1 MHSKI
6 YVYMMIYLIG
16 PMGSGKTTVGK
27 ILSSRL
33 KYQFFDTDEEIKKKI
48 GMSISSIFDEQ
59 GESGFRIIES
69 QMLKE
74 LSIKPKSIISTGGG
88 IVLMKE
94 NRVIMKNG
102 TCIYLNIDFEEQVK
116 RLADSDDRP
125 LFSKNSDQS
134 IKKTNAAREPFFL
147 DLADIV
153 VDTSNLNENEV
164 AQQILGSLKSKNEN

>member
-6 YVYMMIYLIG
+6 YVCMMIYLIG
-16 PMGSGKTTVGK
+16 PMGSGKTTIGK

-48 GMSISSIFDEQ
+48 GMSISSIFNKQ

-69 QMLKE
+69 QTLEE
-74 LSIKPKSIISTGGG
+74 LSIKQKSIISTGGG

-102 TCIYLNIDFEEQVK
+102 TCIYLKIDFEEQLK
-116 RLADSDDRP
+116 RLANSDDRP
-125 LFSKNSDQS
+125 LVSKNSDGS
-134 IKKTNAAREPFFL
+134 IEKTNAAREPFFL

-153 VDTSNLNENEV
+153 IDTSNLNENEV
-164 AQQILGSLKSKNEN
+164 TQQILSSLKSKNEN

>member
-6 YVYMMIYLIG
+6 YVCMMIYLIG
-16 PMGSGKTTVGK
+16 PMGSGKTTIGK

-48 GMSISSIFDEQ
+48 GMSISSIFDKQ

-69 QMLKE
+69 QTLEE
-74 LSIKPKSIISTGGG
+74 LSTKQKSIISTGGG

-102 TCIYLNIDFEEQVK
+102 TCIYLKIDFEEQLK
-116 RLADSDDRP
+116 RLANSDDRP
-125 LFSKNSDQS
+125 LVSKNSDGS
-134 IKKTNAAREPFFL
+134 IEKTNAAREPFFL

-153 VDTSNLNENEV
+153 IDTSNLNENEV
-164 AQQILGSLKSKNEN
+164 TQKILSSLKSKNEN

>member
-1 MHSKI
+1 
-6 YVYMMIYLIG
+6 MMIYLIG
-16 PMGSGKTTVGK
+16 PMGSGKTTIGK

-48 GMSISSIFDEQ
+48 GMSISSIFNKQ

-69 QMLKE
+69 QTLEE
-74 LSIKPKSIISTGGG
+74 LSIKQKSIISTGGG

-102 TCIYLNIDFEEQVK
+102 TCIYLKIDFDEQLK
-116 RLADSDDRP
+116 RLANSDDRP
-125 LFSKNSDQS
+125 LISKNSGGS
-134 IKKTNAAREPFFL
+134 IEKTNEAREPFFL

-153 VDTSNLNENEV
+153 IDTSNLNENEV
-164 AQQILGSLKSKNEN
+164 TQQILSSLKSKNEN

>member
-6 YVYMMIYLIG
+6 YVCMMIYLIG
-16 PMGSGKTTVGK
+16 PMGSGKTTIGK

-48 GMSISSIFDEQ
+48 GMSISSIFDKQ

-69 QMLKE
+69 QILEE
-74 LSIKPKSIISTGGG
+74 LSIKSKSIISTGGG

-102 TCIYLNIDFEEQVK
+102 TCIYLKIDFDEQLK
-116 RLADSDDRP
+116 RLANSDDRP
-125 LFSKNSDQS
+125 LVSKNSGGS
-134 IKKTNAAREPFFL
+134 IEKTNEAREPFFL

-153 VDTSNLNENEV
+153 IDTSNLKENEV
-164 AQQILGSLKSKNEN
+164 TQQILSSLKSKNEN

>member
-6 YVYMMIYLIG
+6 YVCMMIYLIG
-16 PMGSGKTTVGK
+16 PMGSGKTTIGK
-27 ILSSRL
+27 ILSSQL

-48 GMSISSIFDEQ
+48 GMSISSIFDKQ

-69 QMLKE
+69 QMLEE
-74 LSIKPKSIISTGGG
+74 LSIKSKSIISTGGG

-102 TCIYLNIDFEEQVK
+102 TCIYLKIDFEEQLK
-116 RLADSDDRP
+116 RLANSDDRP
-125 LFSKNSDQS
+125 LVSKNLDGS
-134 IKKTNAAREPFFL
+134 IEKTNEAREPFFL

-153 VDTSNLNENEV
+153 IDTSNLKENEV
-164 AQQILGSLKSKNEN
+164 AQQILSSLKSKNEN

>member
-1 MHSKI
+1 
-6 YVYMMIYLIG
+6 
-16 PMGSGKTTVGK
+16 MGSGKTTIGK

-48 GMSISSIFDEQ
+48 GMSISSIFDKQ

-69 QMLKE
+69 QTLEE

-88 IVLMKE
+88 TVLMKE

-102 TCIYLNIDFEEQVK
+102 TCIYLKIDFEEQLK
-116 RLADSDDRP
+116 RLANSDDRP
-125 LFSKNSDQS
+125 LVSKNSDGS
-134 IKKTNAAREPFFL
+134 IEKTNAAREPFFL

-153 VDTSNLNENEV
+153 IDTSNLNENEV
-164 AQQILGSLKSKNEN
+164 TQQILSSLKSKNEN

>member
-1 MHSKI
+1 
-6 YVYMMIYLIG
+6 
-16 PMGSGKTTVGK
+16 MGSGKTTIGK

-48 GMSISSIFDEQ
+48 GMSISSIFNKQ

-69 QMLKE
+69 QTLEE
-74 LSIKPKSIISTGGG
+74 LSIKQKSIISTGGG

-102 TCIYLNIDFEEQVK
+102 TCIYLKVDFDEQLK
-116 RLADSDDRP
+116 RLANSDDRP
-125 LFSKNSDQS
+125 LVSKNSDGS
-134 IKKTNAAREPFFL
+134 IEKTNEAREPFFL

-153 VDTSNLNENEV
+153 IDTSNLNENEV
-164 AQQILGSLKSKNEN
+164 TQQVLSSLKS

>member
-6 YVYMMIYLIG
+6 YVCMMIYLIG
-16 PMGSGKTTVGK
+16 PMGSGKTTIGK
-27 ILSSRL
+27 ILSSQL

-48 GMSISSIFDEQ
+48 GMSISSIFDKQ
-59 GESGFRIIES
+59 GENAFRIIES
-69 QMLKE
+69 KMLGE
-74 LSIKPKSIISTGGG
+74 LSIKPKSVISTGGG

-102 TCIYLNIDFEEQVK
+102 TCIYLKIDFEGQIK
-116 RLADSDDRP
+116 RLANSDDRP
-125 LFSKNSDQS
+125 LVNKNIDRS

-153 VDTSNLNENEV
+153 IDTSNFNESEV
-164 AQQILGSLKSKNEN
+164 TQQILNSLKSKNEN

>member
-1 MHSKI
+1 
-6 YVYMMIYLIG
+6 
-16 PMGSGKTTVGK
+16 MGSGKTTIGK

-33 KYQFFDTDEEIKKKI
+33 KYQFFDTDEEIKKKK
-48 GMSISSIFDEQ
+48 GMSISSIFDKQ

-69 QMLKE
+69 QILEE

-102 TCIYLNIDFEEQVK
+102 TCIYLKIDFDEQLK
-116 RLADSDDRP
+116 RLANSDDRP
-125 LFSKNSDQS
+125 LVSKNSGVS
-134 IKKTNAAREPFFL
+134 IEKTNEAREPFFL

-153 VDTSNLNENEV
+153 IDTSNLKENEV
-164 AQQILGSLKSKNEN
+164 TQQILSSLKSKNEN

>member
-6 YVYMMIYLIG
+6 YVCMMIYLIG
-16 PMGSGKTTVGK
+16 PMGSGKTTIGK

-33 KYQFFDTDEEIKKKI
+33 EYQFFDTDEEIKKKI
-48 GMSISSIFDEQ
+48 GMSISSIFDKQ

-69 QMLKE
+69 QTLKE
-74 LSIKPKSIISTGGG
+74 LSIKSKSIISTGGG

-102 TCIYLNIDFEEQVK
+102 TCIYLKIDFEEQLK
-116 RLADSDDRP
+116 RLANSDDRP
-125 LFSKNSDQS
+125 LFSKNSDGS
-134 IKKTNAAREPFFL
+134 IEKTNAAREPFFL

-153 VDTSNLNENEV
+153 IDTSNLNENEV
-164 AQQILGSLKSKNEN
+164 TQQILSSLKSKNEN

>member
-6 YVYMMIYLIG
+6 YVCMMIYLIG
-16 PMGSGKTTVGK
+16 PMGSGKTTIGK

-33 KYQFFDTDEEIKKKI
+33 KYQFFDTDEEIKKKK
-48 GMSISSIFDEQ
+48 GMSISSIFDKQ

-69 QMLKE
+69 QILEE
-74 LSIKPKSIISTGGG
+74 LSIKSKSIISTGGG

-102 TCIYLNIDFEEQVK
+102 TCIYLKIDFEEQLK
-116 RLADSDDRP
+116 RLANSDDRP
-125 LFSKNSDQS
+125 LVSKNFDGS
-134 IKKTNAAREPFFL
+134 IEKTNAAREPFFL

-153 VDTSNLNENEV
+153 IDTSNLKENEV
-164 AQQILGSLKSKNEN
+164 TQQILSSLKSKNEN